1 MSTHEPIDYPNA
13 WRRWMTDYNE
23 GLGLVYERLILN
35 DFLEA
40 LAKRFAV
47 RSVLEAPIYGM
58 AGATGINSV
67 RFAQLGIPVTLVD
80 VSAERLRE
88 VRRLWEELGLLDRL
102 TLVCVP
108 DGAPLPFADGEFDLV
123 WNWAALWHLPD
134 ADATLG
140 EMARVSRDL
149 LFTAMPNRMQIGYLL
164 RRFLLE
170 REFFDWVADARWADI
185 ALARRAL
192 ERRGLRLAEQGVLD
206 VPPWPDTVMPA
217 REVLARLGL
226 GTAAQSRFEG
236 EAWEWSTMAYYTGEK
251 PELKAQMDRYAVL
264 ERAPIPWQLKSVWAH
279 HRYLLMRKDA
289 SAAR

>member
-1 MSTHEPIDYPNA
+1 MSIQPIDYPNA

-40 LAKRFAV
+40 LAGRFAI
-47 RSVLEAPIYGM
+47 RSVLEVPIYGM

-80 VSAERLRE
+80 VSAERLRA
-88 VRRLWEELGLLDRL
+88 VQALWAELELLDKV
-102 TLVCVP
+102 TFVCVP
-108 DGAPLPFADGEFDLV
+108 DGAPLPFDESSFDFV

-134 ADATLG
+134 ARDTLR
-140 EMARVSRDL
+140 EMVRISRNL

-164 RRFLLE
+164 RRYLLE

-185 ALARRAL
+185 HRARRVL
-192 ERRGLRLAEQGVLD
+192 EASGMRLIEQGVLD

-226 GTAAQSRFEG
+226 GGAAQSRFEG
-236 EAWEWSTMAYYTGEK
+236 EAWEWSTMAYYTGQK
-251 PELKAQMDRYAVL
+251 PDLKAQMNRYAFL

-279 HRYLLMRKDA
+279 HRYVLMQKGTTP
-289 SAAR
+289 AR